1 MRVCRASTGG
11 RSGGQEPTRAGMFF
25 VGPRKHLSSPGGVA
39 LGAGT
44 SSPFCDIVT
53 SVLVTN
59 WRRPGTN
66 LDGHQV
72 HSQLEVPACRWT
84 IRKQQKAP
92 PGNGRGLFYPQ
103 DLIMEVVG
111 ENARGFV
118 PSGNPRTHY

>member
-53 SVLVTN
+53 SVLITN

-72 HSQLEVPACRWT
+72 RAQLGVSACRWA
-84 IRKQQKAP
+84 IQEQQKSPAWKAGAFILKIKLWRLSERTLGGSSP
-92 PGNGRGLFYPQ
+92 PATREH
-103 DLIMEVVG
+103 I
-111 ENARGFV
+111 
-118 PSGNPRTHY
+118 TK

>member
-25 VGPRKHLSSPGGVA
+25 VGPRKLLSSPGGVA

-53 SVLVTN
+53 SVLITN

-72 HSQLEVPACRWT
+72 RAQLEYRRVGGQCRTAKSPAW
-84 IRKQQKAP
+84 KA
-92 PGNGRGLFYPQ
+92 GAFILKIKLWR
-103 DLIMEVVG
+103 
-111 ENARGFV
+111 
-118 PSGNPRTHY
+118 

>member
-11 RSGGQEPTRAGMFF
+11 RSGGQGPTRAGMFF
-25 VGPRKHLSSPGGVA
+25 VGPRKHLSSPDDVA
-39 LGAGT
+39 PDAGT
-44 SSPFCDIVT
+44 SSSFCDIVT

-66 LDGHQV
+66 LDGHQLPA
-72 HSQLEVPACRWT
+72 QLGVSACRWA
-84 IRKQQKAP
+84 IREQQKAP
-92 PGNGRGLFYPQ
+92 PGRLGLSSSRE
-103 DLIMEVVG
+103 IMEVVG

>member
-39 LGAGT
+39 LGVGT

-72 HSQLEVPACRWT
+72 RAQLGVSACRWGDIGT
-84 IRKQQKAP
+84 AKSPAWKA
-92 PGNGRGLFYPQ
+92 GAFHPQ
-103 DLIMEVVG
+103 DQIMEVVG

-118 PSGNPRTHY
+118 PSGNPRT

>member
-53 SVLVTN
+53 SVLITN

-72 HSQLEVPACRWT
+72 RAQLEYRRVGGQCRNSKKPRLEGW
-84 IRKQQKAP
+84 
-92 PGNGRGLFYPQ
+92 GFHPQ
-103 DLIMEVVG
+103 DQIMEVVG